1 MHDAERYYWMTEADD
16 RELSHLPPA
25 VSRLGAAFARPKLIA
40 VVCVVALA
48 GLGWLY
54 MALMLAGMDGPLA
67 ALGPGMGVLDLLP
80 RAFEVLCR
88 PEFGV
93 AAMHHGGWGATGV
106 ALVALMWGAMTL
118 AMMLP
123 SAAPMIFTYAE
134 IADTAARKGEQVV
147 SPFMLAGGYML
158 VWLGF
163 AAGATFAQLALARFA
178 LLDAGMASAS
188 GLFSGAIF
196 ITAGIYQFSAL
207 KHSCLK
213 QCQQPFPFF
222 FANWATTP
230 RGVFRLGLRQGL
242 YCVGCCWAMMLVM
255 FAVGVMNVIWM
266 AALGMVM
273 TIEKIGTG
281 KRFTYAVGVVLIVV
295 GAGFVFTAVSAHW
308 PARLS

>member
-1 MHDAERYYWMTEADD
+1 MNEAADH
-16 RELSHLPPA
+16 ELNHLSPA
-25 VSRLGAAFARPKLIA
+25 ASRLGAAFARPKVLA
-40 VVCVVALA
+40 VVCVLVLA

-54 MALMLAGMDGPLA
+54 LALTIAGHEGPLA
-67 ALGPGMGVLDLLP
+67 ALGPGMSVFDRLP
-80 RAFEVLCR
+80 RILDILCQ

-93 AAMHHGGWGATGV
+93 AAMAHARWSISAL

-134 IADTAARKGEQVV
+134 IADTAARKGEHVV
-147 SPFMLAGGYML
+147 SPFVLAAGYL
-158 VWLGF
+158 SVWLGF
-163 AAGATFAQLALARFA
+163 AAAATVVQLEFARLM
-178 LLDAGMASAS
+178 LLDPGMASAS

-196 ITAGIYQFSAL
+196 IGAGIYQFSAL
-207 KHSCLK
+207 KHACLT
-213 QCQQPFPFF
+213 QCQHPFPFF

-242 YCVGCCWAMMLVM
+242 YCLGCCWAMMLVM

-266 AALGMVM
+266 AGLGMVM

-281 KRFTYAVGVVLIVV
+281 RKFTYGVGVVLIVV
-295 GAGFVFTAVSAHW
+295 GAGFVFTAVAAHW
-308 PARLS
+308 PARAI

>member
-1 MHDAERYYWMTEADD
+1 MTEAAD
-16 RELSHLPPA
+16 RDLTHLPPA
-25 VSRLGAAFARPKLIA
+25 AARLGAVFARPKRLAMI
-40 VVCVVALA
+40 CVVALA
-48 GLGWLY
+48 ALGWLY
-54 MALMLAGMDGPLA
+54 LALMIANHEGPLA
-67 ALGPGMGVLDLLP
+67 SLGPGMGLLDRLP
-80 RAFEVLCR
+80 RAIQILCR

-93 AAMHHGGWGATGV
+93 AAMHHDGWGVTTL

-147 SPFMLAGGYML
+147 SPFTLAAGYMA
-158 VWLGF
+158 VWLAF
-163 AAGATFAQLALARFA
+163 AVAATVAQLVFARLM

-196 ITAGIYQFSAL
+196 IGAGAYQFSAL
-207 KHSCLK
+207 KHSCLR

-230 RGVFRLGLRQGL
+230 RGVFRLGVKQGL

-281 KRFTYAVGVVLIVV
+281 KRLTYAVGVALIVIGV
-295 GAGFVFTAVSAHW
+295 GFVFTAVAAHW
-308 PARLS
+308 PVRAT